1 MDAPSNTDTKKTYV
15 TKPVKRIKNRKE
27 LKEKRKKDYNEQMG
41 TVLVVPRGRPRKFT
55 RTTLR
60 NRINDYFEFVKGQ
73 THKNGKP
80 FVPSIRGLCR
90 YLNIDKDSW
99 YGSYSKY
106 EETRELCEQTTAAI
120 EDWFVQDLYNEERSN
135 TNKQFVAKH
144 ELGWVD
150 KQEVI
155 QEVRLTPETAIAKL
169 ERLAPFLLEA
179 LRNQDQIETIAPIRN
194 LIEINANSR
203 SQVSNFDSGIS

>member
-1 MDAPSNTDTKKTYV
+1 MDTPTKDSPVEKRTYN

-27 LKEKRKKDYNEQMG
+27 LKEKRKRDYNDQMA

-60 NRINDYFEFVKGQ
+60 NRINDYFEFVQGQ

-99 YGSYSKY
+99 YGSYCVY
-106 EETRELCEQTTAAI
+106 EETKELCKQTMSAI
-120 EDWFVQDLYNEERSN
+120 EDWFVQDLYNEEKSN
-135 TNKQFVAKH
+135 TNKQLVIKQ
-144 ELGWVD
+144 ELGWTD
-150 KQEVI
+150 KQEIV
-155 QEVRLTPETAIAKL
+155 QEVRLTPETALAKL

-179 LRNQDQIETIAPIRN
+179 VQRGETPLKN
-194 LIEINANSR
+194 LIDVTPKNTLEHI
-203 SQVSNFDSGIS
+203 QPTP